1 MRIRG
6 RFLVVMAMIGALV
19 SMMSVMP
26 ASAGTAGTVALTGGV
41 TTDSV
46 IWYSTIANHNTITIS
61 VTDPDAN
68 ILTSLTTANAAAK
81 CTSGVL
87 VNFPCTLLPEAA
99 GVAVYTTPSHTFMED
114 ADGDDIP
121 EQLLVRALQAEATG
135 FIGSGT
141 SAATGNITLTANL
154 GALSVAV
161 RKAAHEVFADAGT
174 SGTGHHPVGTPRA

>member
-46 IWYSTIANHNTITIS
+46 IWYSPIAGHKTITIS

-81 CTSGVL
+81 CTSGVPVSYTHLTLPTRDL
-87 VNFPCTLLPEAA
+87 V
-99 GVAVYTTPSHTFMED
+99 
-114 ADGDDIP
+114 
-121 EQLLVRALQAEATG
+121 
-135 FIGSGT
+135 
-141 SAATGNITLTANL
+141 
-154 GALSVAV
+154 
-161 RKAAHEVFADAGT
+161 
-174 SGTGHHPVGTPRA
+174 